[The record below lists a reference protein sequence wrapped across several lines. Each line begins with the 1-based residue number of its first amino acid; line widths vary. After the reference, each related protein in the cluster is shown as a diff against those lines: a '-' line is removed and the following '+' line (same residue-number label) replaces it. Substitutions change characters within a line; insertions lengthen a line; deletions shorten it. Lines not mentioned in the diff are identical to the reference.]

1 MENQNQKEIDP
12 AESWTVRTD
21 KGGYFRKDGP
31 YHRGQ
36 LDAFHGRPRS
46 PHHLMRGARIGP
58 VSMSKEQRDQ
68 YHAGF
73 NDRLMD
79 DREGARV

>member
-1 MENQNQKEIDP
+1 MSADQKEIDP
-12 AESWTVRTD
+12 AGSWTVRTD

-36 LDAFHGRPRS
+36 LDAANGRPRS
-46 PHHLMRGARIGP
+46 PHHLRNGIRFAD
-58 VSMSKEQRDQ
+58 MSKEMSDQ

-73 NDRLMD
+73 NDRLTQ
-79 DREGARV
+79 DREGGQA